1 MDYIARRAFSTVAVP
16 EKKHS
21 IVGAVDLKKISEVNS
36 SGVNSSKVQNTPTNQ
51 QRPRGL
57 SLNSKEAQQQL

>member
-36 SGVNSSKVQNTPTNQ
+36 SGVNSSKVQNTPTN
-51 QRPRGL
+51 
-57 SLNSKEAQQQL
+57 